1 MQINSNSV
9 LNQNVYLNAN
19 QSLNRIA
26 TGIELNQSSD
36 NASSLSISNSL
47 LAQSNGYG
55 QALENANSAIAA
67 TQIASGAITEQSNIL
82 NNVKEKLLQAS
93 TDTTSQEGRDAIL
106 KDIQKQLEQF
116 DKIASG
122 TNYNGQTLL
131 QKSSTDNSASDV
143 QQFQSGL
150 KGEQLIETSSV
161 QSNTEGLGLTDLAN
175 QNASTFTSSEA
186 KKYLE
191 TLDDAIN
198 SLNDTRS
205 NFGSVQ
211 NQLESSS
218 RNLLTQQTN
227 TLNAASMF
235 DTNYAKE
242 SSNFSKQ
249 NILAQ
254 IGAFGQVQSNNINQ
268 QTVLR
273 LLS

>member
-26 TGIELNQSSD
+26 TGVELNQSSD

-67 TQIASGAITEQSNIL
+67 TQIASGATTEQSNIL

-93 TDTTSQEGRDAIL
+93 TDTTSQEGRNAIL

-143 QQFQSGL
+143 QQFQSAL

-161 QSNTEGLGLTDLAN
+161 QSNTEGLGLTDLVN
-175 QNASTFTSSEA
+175 QDATTFSSSDA
-186 KKYLE
+186 KNFLE
-191 TLDDAIN
+191 TVDKAIN
-198 SLNDTRS
+198 KLNDVRGE
-205 NFGSVQ
+205 FGSVQ

-218 RNLLTQQTN
+218 RNLLAQQTS
-227 TLNAASMF
+227 TLSAAALF
-235 DTNYAKE
+235 DTDYAKE